1 MTTIRADLVAR
12 FEDRRAIAGV
22 VGLGYVGLPLAVE
35 TARSGYTT
43 VGFDLSEPVVAGI
56 NARRSHI
63 KDIPSKVLEPLV
75 AEGRLKATTNASDLS
90 DCDAISICVP
100 TPLNKIKDP
109 DLSYIV
115 AAGKTVRDVL
125 RRGHLVIL
133 ESTTYPGTT
142 REVLLPILEETG
154 LKVGVDFFL
163 CFSPERVD
171 PGNPTWQTKNTPKVL
186 GGVTPECAEVGLA
199 FYSRVFDRMVPVES
213 AEAAELVKV
222 YENTFR
228 MINIALANELAQACE
243 KLDIDVWGVI
253 DAAATKPFGF
263 MKFTP
268 GPGLGGHCIPLDPHY
283 LAWKM
288 RTLSYTTRMIEVAS
302 EINTEMPDYVVNQV
316 ADVLNDNGV
325 ALSRAKVLVLG
336 IAYKK
341 DIDDL
346 RESPALDI
354 IQKLQQK
361 GAAVSYHDPFCPQ
374 IADDGHTSIKGL
386 PMFSVPFSAQAVA
399 EADVVLIVTDHSSV
413 DYQSV
418 CDNARAVVDTRG
430 VTRKYSGKAKVL
442 GLSGSHRVPQPVAG

>member
-1 MTTIRADLVAR
+1 
-12 FEDRRAIAGV
+12 
-22 VGLGYVGLPLAVE
+22 
-35 TARSGYTT
+35 
-43 VGFDLSEPVVAGI
+43 
-56 NARRSHI
+56 
-63 KDIPSKVLEPLV
+63 
-75 AEGRLKATTNASDLS
+75 
-90 DCDAISICVP
+90 
-100 TPLNKIKDP
+100 
-109 DLSYIV
+109 
-115 AAGKTVRDVL
+115 
-125 RRGHLVIL
+125 
-133 ESTTYPGTT
+133 
-142 REVLLPILEETG
+142 
-154 LKVGVDFFL
+154 
-163 CFSPERVD
+163 
-171 PGNPTWQTKNTPKVL
+171 
-186 GGVTPECAEVGLA
+186 
-199 FYSRVFDRMVPVES
+199 
-213 AEAAELVKV
+213 
-222 YENTFR
+222 
-228 MINIALANELAQACE
+228 
-243 KLDIDVWGVI
+243 
-253 DAAATKPFGF
+253 
-263 MKFTP
+263 
-268 GPGLGGHCIPLDPHY
+268 
-283 LAWKM
+283 M